1 MMRISKPAERGAVL
15 AVSLVIVLVLA
26 LLGVTAMNTASL
38 ENKMAGNAQSTT
50 LAFQAAES
58 GLAKS
63 ANAPVSLYTPTT
75 AGYSFGRATA
85 SVTTEFKAYSNVRRT
100 DKLPDM
106 YGHGAFNFANFDQV
120 AAGAQGDATSVVHQG
135 MKQLIPKE

>member
-1 MMRISKPAERGAVL
+1 MMRTLQHRQHGAVL
-15 AVSLVIVLVLA
+15 VVSLFIVLVLA
-26 LLGVTAMNTASL
+26 LLGVTAMNTAAL
-38 ENKMAGNAQSTT
+38 ENKMSGNAQSTT

-63 ANAPVSLYTPTT
+63 GDASVSLYTPTT
-75 AGYSFGRATA
+75 AAYSFGRASA
-85 SVTTEFKAYSNVRRT
+85 SVTTEFQAYSNVRRT
-100 DKLPDM
+100 DKLSDM

-120 AAGAQGDATSVVHQG
+120 ATGTQSDATSVVHQG

>member
-1 MMRISKPAERGAVL
+1 MMRISKHRQRGAVL

-26 LLGVTAMNTASL
+26 LLGVTAMNMASL

-63 ANAPVSLYTPTT
+63 ANSPVSLYTPTT
-75 AGYSFGRATA
+75 AGYSFGRASA

-100 DKLPDM
+100 DKLHDM
-106 YGHGAFNFANFDQV
+106 YGQGAFNFANFDQV

>member
-1 MMRISKPAERGAVL
+1 MMRASKLRQRGAVL
-15 AVSLVIVLVLA
+15 AVSLFIVLVLA
-26 LLGVTAMNTASL
+26 LLGVTAMNTATL

-63 ANAPVSLYTPTT
+63 ANAPVSLYTPTK
-75 AGYSFGRATA
+75 AQYSFGKATA
-85 SVTTEFKAYSNVRRT
+85 SVSTEFQAYSNVRRS
-100 DKLPDM
+100 DKLADM

-120 AAGAQGDATSVVHQG
+120 ATGARGDATSVVHQG